1 MTQNK
6 PDLPTILAYRQLDEF
21 EAGERVWIPTKVLDD
36 EQRRG
41 AIVEIVEHRDVDTSD

>member
-6 PDLPTILAYRQLDEF
+6 PDLPTILAYSQLDEH
-21 EAGERVWIPTKVLDD
+21 EPGERVWIPTKVLDD
-36 EQRRG
+36 GEGRG